1 MTSPRSWFD
10 RGPSRGHYDPG
21 SIVTTDDGTQR
32 EVFER
37 LKQDEVQRVAQSRI
51 SPSHATLKLRCVKAN
66 ANPSERRTGEAF
78 LRIPYVS
85 SEFED
90 SDARAAQADHTFQPE
105 ELDVYTILMN
115 HLTVSKFTPK
125 LLGSNVSKQGRLSFV
140 PGNNPGTSPRRS
152 KVERRLYIGVC
163 LSVSVLKEISS
174 TIGIWPSPPSPH
186 NLVWND
192 TTETLFWVEFRT
204 FSRKKNKR
212 WDEGWLPTWDLVKT
226 PNNRWAHI
234 DWDGDTTGWEY

>member
-21 SIVTTDDGTQR
+21 SIITTDDGTQR

-66 ANPSERRTGEAF
+66 ANPRP
-78 LRIPYVS
+78 L
-85 SEFED
+85 
-90 SDARAAQADHTFQPE
+90 
-105 ELDVYTILMN
+105 
-115 HLTVSKFTPK
+115 K
-125 LLGSNVSKQGRLSFV
+125 LCSW
-140 PGNNPGTSPRRS
+140 
-152 KVERRLYIGVC
+152 
-163 LSVSVLKEISS
+163 EISS

-212 WDEGWLPTWDLVKT
+212 WHEGWLPTWDLVKT